1 VVLDDAG
8 SRRWSRSAARSRPRT
23 STGLRSAVSRTRTS
37 TRSCPTRSWEAMRA
51 ALPAWKAAAG
61 SSNPSACADHRHDVG
76 LMGPVSGRSIGHVA
90 GMLMAPEAAALSW
103 RNCGGNLRPG
113 RAAGPA
119 RWPRPTAGTGH
130 MPASKTDM
138 HPRRFFVSIAAERRR
153 PEPPTPVKE
162 PITQRHRKESLHVPD
177 RRLGAL
183 GRRVDHCR
191 ERAQIIWFCVRR
203 AGRLMTFTAARS
215 AGGLAGGG
223 GKGDSEGA
231 TLPNLA
237 VWKIR
242 ATPRGAVSGAP
253 GAVLRLGRYR

>member
-1 VVLDDAG
+1 MEPFGGPIETPNINRIAQRGLTYTNFHTILPDSILG
-8 SRRWSRSAARSRPRT
+8 SEEGPRSAYSWHRT
-23 STGLRSAVSRTRTS
+23 HTY
-37 TRSCPTRSWEAMRA
+37 
-51 ALPAWKAAAG
+51 
-61 SSNPSACADHRHDVG
+61 
-76 LMGPVSGRSIGHVA
+76 
-90 GMLMAPEAAALSW
+90 
-103 RNCGGNLRPG
+103 
-113 RAAGPA
+113 PA
-119 RWPRPTAGTGH
+119 RL
-130 MPASKTDM
+130 SM
-138 HPRRFFVSIAAERRR
+138 HPRRLFVSMAAGRRR

-215 AGGLAGGG
+215 AGGLGGGG

-237 VWKIR
+237 V
-242 ATPRGAVSGAP
+242 
-253 GAVLRLGRYR
+253 